1 MYYAAA
7 LQSNSGIHCIGLARS
22 TAVTGPYNDS
32 STSPMICPEAAGGA
46 IDPAGFLD
54 SDNSRYV
61 VYKIDGPSINN
72 GGYCNNPSNPPS
84 TNTSLMLQ
92 QVENNGYTMTGGPV
106 VLYNNQGVN
115 DSYNVEAPS
124 IVKGSDGTYFLFF
137 SSGCTSANSYT
148 LSYVTSTSGIRGPYG
163 DRQVLLKTGSHGEYG
178 PGGADITPTGGQMVY
193 HSLSVSDNIDYP
205 RVLDTASITLSGRT
219 ASVN

>member
-22 TAVTGPYNDS
+22 ATVTGPYNDS
-32 STSPMICPEAAGGA
+32 STSPMICPESDGGA

-54 SDNSRYV
+54 DDNSRYL
-61 VYKIDGPSINN
+61 VYKIDGPSVNN
-72 GGYCNNPSNPPS
+72 GGYCNSPDNPPS

-92 QVENNGYTMTGGPV
+92 QLENDGYTAIGGPV
-106 VLYNNQGVN
+106 VLYNNQGVS
-115 DSYNVEAPS
+115 DSYNVEAPA

-148 LSYVTSTSGIRGPYG
+148 TSYVTSTSGILGPYG
-163 DRQVLLKTGSHGEYG
+163 DRQVLLQTGSYGEYG
-178 PGGADITPTGGQMVY
+178 PGGADITPGGGQIVY
-193 HSLSVSDNIDYP
+193 HSLDVSGDISYP
-205 RVLDTASITLSGRT
+205 RVLDTASITLSGQT
-219 ASVN
+219 ASVS